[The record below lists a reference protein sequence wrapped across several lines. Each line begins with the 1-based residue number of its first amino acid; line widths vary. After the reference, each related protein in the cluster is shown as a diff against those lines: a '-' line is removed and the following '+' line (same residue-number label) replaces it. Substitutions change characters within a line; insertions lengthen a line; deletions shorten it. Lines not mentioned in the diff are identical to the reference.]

1 MQIYLFALAW
11 AGLILGRKLLEISSM
26 KNIRVQF
33 SNSLLKSYQKSS
45 LNFGYEILKLTPP
58 VHLHVKDD
66 FMHLAS

>member
-1 MQIYLFALAW
+1 MSWLNF
-11 AGLILGRKLLEISSM
+11 RTKLVEFTSM